1 MFEHRNK
8 NGSPESP
15 RKLDANTSTRDE
27 ELIHAARRGDKR
39 AFVEI
44 VARHQAMVCGI
55 ALGILG
61 DFAASED
68 AAQDAFLS
76 AWRKLHELRE
86 PDRFRSWLAQIAR
99 NAALG
104 HLRRT
109 RGHESLDDAPTLVD
123 ESPSPDQCAAN
134 QEEAA
139 LVRAF
144 LSRLPETYRLPLVL
158 FYREGQ
164 SVRAVAETL
173 GISEDAVKQRLARGR
188 EMLRDQL
195 SGVLENVLTRTA
207 PSVVF
212 TMAIAVAIGALA
224 APSAIAGT
232 VFTAAA
238 AGTATTTA
246 STVSSTSLLTLMS
259 TSKSL
264 LIATALVAVACIPV
278 GYHISTGRTSL
289 AQTNIAA
296 AVQAN
301 PQTNAQTLPPTFDNS
316 ALFAEWRELHQKHGT
331 NAAAMPLLHK
341 AIADLKDPVRRRAFH
356 AALVAEWAQV
366 DPAGGLQFFLA
377 KGRDGGQRRQFLEE
391 WLARDPR
398 AAVDALLSSDGPG
411 WEAMAR
417 ACLPEIARR
426 VPTRVADV
434 ATRLPA
440 AESYWDTNV
449 RDAFAIA
456 AEGDL
461 KSARSAAETMTGVNR
476 DQALTGI
483 AKVWAKNDLKG
494 AIAWAK
500 ALPDGTDRDE
510 IIRVALVG
518 KAAIDPAAALDLVDI
533 VPAGGRSAYF
543 AVTTGAR
550 VLAEAAGAD
559 FDATLAWLN
568 AHPGKFGRNELEGL
582 SHVVTDRLNADVTG
596 FLNAYASSD
605 SLSPLLPAIQSA
617 VLNSASGQRP
627 VIWDWLK
634 TRPENETT
642 RTLRNDVLTS
652 AAWQDPDL
660 ALRWADDL
668 PRTAEGDKEIQELA
682 RLLLNGGQRLH
693 RFDNLMRDAPDRL
706 RQPLV
711 QAAFNGLNADSFAD
725 SQLWISRLSLL
736 PEDSRPKAISQI
748 AMAWALQTPEAA
760 VGWVESLPS
769 GEARNGAAAGIVSG
783 WANKDAQGAAEWVT
797 EMPPGAERDRS
808 AQSLVMAL
816 AEKYP
821 REAWDWALSIGD
833 PNTRTDSATHAVRT
847 MAARDP
853 ATARQWIETGPFTPE
868 IRQALQAGLAKP
880 GASSK

>member
-1 MFEHRNK
+1 MFSHRNS
-8 NGSPESP
+8 NGAGHSP

-68 AAQDAFLS
+68 AAQDAFLT

-86 PDRFRSWLAQIAR
+86 PDRLRAWLAQIAR
-99 NAALG
+99 NSALG

-109 RGHESLDDAPTLVD
+109 RGHETLDDDALALAD
-123 ESPSPDQCAAN
+123 ESPTPDQLAAN
-134 QEEAA
+134 DEEAA

-158 FYREGQ
+158 YYREGQ
-164 SVRAVAETL
+164 SVRAVADAL
-173 GISEDAVKQRLARGR
+173 AISEDAVKQRLSRGR
-188 EMLRDQL
+188 EMLRDQM
-195 SGVLENVLTRTA
+195 SGLLENVLTRTA
-207 PSVVF
+207 PSVIF
-212 TMAIAVAIGALA
+212 TMTIAVAIGALA
-224 APSAIAGT
+224 APAAIAGT

-238 AGTATTTA
+238 AGTATTSA
-246 STVSSTSLLTLMS
+246 STASSTSLLTVMS
-259 TSKSL
+259 TSKSF
-264 LIATALVAVACIPV
+264 LIAAALVAVACIPV
-278 GYHISTGRTSL
+278 GYQLSTGRASL
-289 AQTNIAA
+289 AQTNVVAG
-296 AVQAN
+296 VQA
-301 PQTNAQTLPPTFDNS
+301 PQTNVQTVPPTFENS

-331 NAAAMPLLHK
+331 NAAAMPALHK
-341 AIADLKDPVRRRAFH
+341 AIADLKDPFRRRAFH

-377 KGRDGGQRRQFLEE
+377 KGRDGGQRRQFVEE

-411 WEAMAR
+411 WEAIAR

-426 VPTRVADV
+426 APARVAAV
-434 ATRLPA
+434 AARLPA

-461 KSARSAAETMTGVNR
+461 NSARSAAEAMTGVNR
-476 DQALTGI
+476 DQALAGI
-483 AKVWAKNDLKG
+483 AKVWAKNDLN
-494 AIAWAK
+494 ATIAWAK

-518 KAAIDPAAALDLVDI
+518 KAAVDPAAALDLVGI
-533 VPAGGRSAYF
+533 VPAGGRNAYF

-550 VLAEAAGAD
+550 VLAEAAKTD
-559 FDATLAWLN
+559 FDATVAWLT
-568 AHPGKFGRNELEGL
+568 AHPGRLGRNELEGL
-582 SHVVTDRLNADVTG
+582 SQAVTDRLNADAPS
-596 FLNAYASSD
+596 FLSAYASSD

-617 VLNSASGQRP
+617 LLNSASGQRP
-627 VIWDWLK
+627 IIWDWLK
-634 TRPENETT
+634 TQPEYETT
-642 RTLRNDVLTS
+642 KALKNYVLMS

-660 ALRWADDL
+660 ALHWANEL
-668 PRTAEGDKEIQELA
+668 PRTAEGDKQLQELA
-682 RLLLNGGQRLH
+682 DRLFNGSQGLH
-693 RFDNLMRDAPDRL
+693 RFDNLLRDAPDRL

-711 QAAFNGLNADSFAD
+711 QAAFNCLNGDSFAAP
-725 SQLWISRLSLL
+725 QQWISRLSLL

-748 AMAWALQTPEAA
+748 AMAWAMQTPEAA
-760 VGWVESLPS
+760 LGWVESLPS
-769 GEARNGAAAGIVSG
+769 GEARNGAAASIVSG
-783 WANKDAQGAAEWVT
+783 WANKDAQGAADWVT

-808 AQSLVMAL
+808 AQSLVMVL
-816 AEKYP
+816 ADKYP
-821 REAWDWALSIGD
+821 RQAWDWALSIGD
-833 PNTRTDSATHAVRT
+833 PNTRSDAATHAVRT

-868 IRQALQAGLAKP
+868 IRAALQVGLANP
-880 GASSK
+880 GPRSK

>member
-1 MFEHRNK
+1 MFLRRNS
-8 NGSPESP
+8 NGTGESP
-15 RKLDANTSTRDE
+15 HKPDANTSTRDE

-68 AAQDAFLS
+68 AAQDAFLT

-86 PDRFRSWLAQIAR
+86 PDRLRPWLAQIAR
-99 NAALG
+99 NTALG

-109 RGHESLDDAPTLVD
+109 RGHETLDDALALPD
-123 ESPSPDQCAAN
+123 ESPTPDQLAAN
-134 QEEAA
+134 EEEAA

-164 SVRAVAETL
+164 SVRAVAGTL
-173 GISEDAVKQRLARGR
+173 GISEDAVKQRLSRGR
-188 EMLRDQL
+188 EMLRDQM
-195 SGVLENVLTRTA
+195 SGLLENVLTRTA
-207 PSVVF
+207 PSVIF
-212 TMAIAVAIGALA
+212 TMTVAVAIGALA
-224 APSAIAGT
+224 APSAIAGS
-232 VFTAAA
+232 VFTAA
-238 AGTATTTA
+238 AGTATTSA
-246 STVSSTSLLTLMS
+246 STASSTSLLTLMS
-259 TSKSL
+259 TSKSI

-278 GYHISTGRTSL
+278 GYHIATGRASL
-289 AQTNIAA
+289 AQTNIVA
-296 AVQAN
+296 AVQADS
-301 PQTNAQTLPPTFDNS
+301 QTNVQNLPPTFENS
-316 ALFAEWRELHQKHGT
+316 ALFAEWRELHQKYGT
-331 NAAAMPLLHK
+331 NAAAMPALHK
-341 AIADLKDPVRRRAFH
+341 AIADLKDPFRRRAFH

-377 KGRDGGQRRQFLEE
+377 KGRDAGQRREFLEE
-391 WLARDPR
+391 WLARDAR
-398 AAVDALLSSDGPG
+398 AAVAALLGSDGPG
-411 WEAMAR
+411 WEAVAR
-417 ACLPEIARR
+417 SCLPEIARR
-426 VPTRVADV
+426 VPTRIADV

-461 KSARSAAETMTGVNR
+461 NSARTAAEAMTGVNR
-476 DQALTGI
+476 DQALAGI
-483 AKVWAKNDLKG
+483 AKVWAKNDLKA

-510 IIRVALVG
+510 IIRGALMG

-533 VPAGGRSAYF
+533 VPGGGRNAYF

-550 VLAEAAGAD
+550 VLAEAAGSD
-559 FDATLAWLN
+559 FDATVAWLT
-568 AHPGKFGRNELEGL
+568 AHPGKLGRNELEGL
-582 SHVVTDRLNADVTG
+582 SHAVTDRLNADATG
-596 FLNAYASSD
+596 FLSAYASSD

-617 VLNSASGQRP
+617 LLNAASGQRP
-627 VIWDWLK
+627 VVWDWLK
-634 TRPENETT
+634 TQPENDATK
-642 RTLRNDVLTS
+642 TLKKDVLTS
-652 AAWQDPDL
+652 AAWQDPAL
-660 ALRWADDL
+660 ALRLVNELPPTPEADKQL
-668 PRTAEGDKEIQELA
+668 QELA
-682 RLLLNGGQRLH
+682 GHLFNGSQRLD
-693 RFDNLMRDAPDRL
+693 RFEYLLHDAPDRL

-711 QAAFNGLNADSFAD
+711 EAAFNGLSGDSLADP
-725 SQLWISRLSLL
+725 QQWISRLSLL

-748 AMAWALQTPEAA
+748 ATAWAMQTPEAA

-769 GEARNGAAAGIVSG
+769 GEARNGAAAGLVSG
-783 WANKDAQGAAEWVT
+783 WASKDPQGAADWVT
-797 EMPPGAERDRS
+797 EMGPGPQRDRS

-821 REAWDWALSIGD
+821 RDAWDWALSIAD
-833 PNTRTDSATHAVRT
+833 PNTRTDSATQAVRIV
-847 MAARDP
+847 AARDP

-868 IRQALQAGLAKP
+868 TRAALQATLAKP
-880 GASSK
+880 GASGK